1 MENNLDLQAFKA
13 RVKREKKLSRKIF
26 TELKKR
32 KAKQL
37 DRDFA
42 AAHETAF
49 EKIDCLSCANCC
61 KTAGPRLLQDDID
74 RLAKNL
80 RLKSADFMAQY
91 VRVDEDGDWVMKSLP
106 CPFLGDD
113 NYCRV
118 YEARPKACRDYPHTN
133 RNRMHQI
140 LNLTEK
146 NAAYCPAVFEMSRIL
161 ATEGKIGG

>member
-1 MENNLDLQAFKA
+1 MENKIDLQAFK
-13 RVKREKKLSRKIF
+13 VKVKQEKKQTRKIF
-26 TELKKR
+26 ADLKKR

-37 DRDFA
+37 DQDFS
-42 AAHETAF
+42 AAHEEVF
-49 EKIDCLSCANCC
+49 SHIDCLSCANCC

-80 RLKSADFMAQY
+80 RMKAGDFMEKY
-91 VRVDEDGDWVMKSLP
+91 VRTDEDGDWVMKSLP

-118 YEARPKACRDYPHTN
+118 YEARPKACRDYPHTD

-140 LNLTEK
+140 LALTEK
-146 NAAYCPAVFEMSRIL
+146 NASYCPAVFEMSRKL
-161 ATEGKIGG
+161 AAD

>member
-1 MENNLDLQAFKA
+1 MGNKIDLQAFKA
-13 RVKREKKLSRKIF
+13 KVKQEKKQTRKIF
-26 TELKKR
+26 ADLKKR

-37 DRDFA
+37 DQDFS
-42 AAHETAF
+42 AAHEEVF
-49 EKIDCLSCANCC
+49 SYIDCLSCANCC

-80 RLKSADFMAQY
+80 RLKVGDFMEKY
-91 VRVDEDGDWVMKSLP
+91 VRTDEDGDWVMKSLP

-118 YEARPKACRDYPHTN
+118 YEARPKACRDYPHTD

-140 LNLTEK
+140 LALTEK
-146 NAAYCPAVFEMSRIL
+146 NASYCPAVFEMSRKL
-161 ATEGKIGG
+161 AAD